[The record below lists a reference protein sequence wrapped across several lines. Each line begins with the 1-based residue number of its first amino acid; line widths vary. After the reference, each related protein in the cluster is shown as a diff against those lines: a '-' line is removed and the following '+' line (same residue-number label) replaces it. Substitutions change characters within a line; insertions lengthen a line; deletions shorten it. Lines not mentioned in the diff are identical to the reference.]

1 MFVAYALLP
10 PAELALIGSWVSLVG
25 LGALWLSSTGP
36 HQLALAGAVLATG
49 ETAVLAGGET
59 EAGLVAASLVA
70 R

>member
-1 MFVAYALLP
+1 M
-10 PAELALIGSWVSLVG
+10 
-25 LGALWLSSTGP
+25 WLSSTGP